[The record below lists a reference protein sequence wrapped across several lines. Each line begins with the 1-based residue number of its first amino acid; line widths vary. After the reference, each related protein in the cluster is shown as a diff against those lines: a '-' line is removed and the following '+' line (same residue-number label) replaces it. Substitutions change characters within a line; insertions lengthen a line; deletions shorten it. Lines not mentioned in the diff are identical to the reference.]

1 MHFIK
6 TSDQYTAALLRN
18 AGLKELEKEDGK
30 WVFVNEPDKLNYSLK
45 DMKDCHKTNILCV

>member
-6 TSDQYTAALLRN
+6 TSDQNTAAILRN

>member
-6 TSDQYTAALLRN
+6 TSDQNTAALLRN

>member
-6 TSDQYTAALLRN
+6 TSDQNTAEILRN

-45 DMKDCHKTNILCV
+45 DMKDYHKTNILCV